1 MIMCQFLFDLREKR
15 LYICS
20 EKKDWTALYVTEKHN
35 ALITGNGIASPITD
49 VFINQDLM
57 QNERKTD
64 Q

>member
-1 MIMCQFLFDLREKR
+1 MDWTA
-15 LYICS
+15 LYVTG
-20 EKKDWTALYVTEKHN
+20 KHTALYVTEKHTV
-35 ALITGNGIASPITD
+35 LITRIGIASPITD